1 MKNGFQKLTAIF
13 MTVLMFLAVIPV
25 SAWGAEQYSNSVVPG
40 ISVLSILPGDTN
52 TITYIFQK
60 KNGEQTEEIAR
71 QIVKKGDTLL
81 EPEVKTGEN
90 EKFTGWEP
98 AVTFGTVGEITETKT
113 ITVTAKIE
121 KVYYIFFKDNTGR
134 VVATKECTDGQ
145 TVSNFDDATQAALSV
160 IPLASDEGITGWKNA
175 AGDEVTS
182 VTLGKADVTLT
193 AKIEKGYWITFES
206 NGGSY
211 IAPQFYAISETA
223 AAPAQP
229 TKPGYTFEG
238 WYTDAGLTAKVTNF
252 ANIKATTTV
261 YANWTPANTK
271 YTVIHWQENADNDD
285 YSYMES
291 QTLYGNS
298 GANTS
303 ARAKTYDG
311 FTAQTIEQKTI
322 MGDGSTIVSV
332 YYKRNVYTIT
342 FYLDKPIYSCGKE
355 EHTHSNW
362 NGCYDWRGK
371 LICTKEEHT
380 HSSACGKVS
389 QLEIKAKYGA
399 NISDQWPTVNGSN
412 TWRTKES
419 SGPYQVNIDT
429 MPLGGKKFYGPKTGT
444 GSETASYYVQVLDG
458 ENGDVTQNG
467 VIYKLHHKDTSPGT
481 GYSVTQEDKYAL
493 TGFTYKE
500 GTANGQSYNNAT
512 FYYTRNIYNVV
523 YLNPGDEG
531 NTEIHKTAYQ
541 YEANISNAGEFK
553 PTTPPAGKEGYVFD
567 GWYADPLGEK
577 KYDFGGKT
585 MPAYNINV
593 YAKWVSPVYT
603 VTIYDA
609 DKATV
614 LDTITDIPKGNT
626 ISEEDMPTVT
636 VPDGSEFLGWVNM
649 EDNKP
654 FNFDTKITKNYS
666 LYAKVGSKEGYTV
679 AYNANGGAGAPTDL
693 TKYAVGSGAVV
704 QPKGD
709 MTAPADDPDKAYF
722 LGWAKTA
729 DAETPDYQPGETM
742 EIVATDANAERVITL
757 YAVWGPKPKTTTL
770 TYNANFGETPAE
782 KVCELENNATVTILD
797 YGNAELGLPTRPGY
811 EFLGWSENPNATEAT
826 YKAGDQ
832 IVVDETDAT
841 AKNILYAIWKQ
852 SVTSVKVAK
861 QVTGNFGDKTRE
873 FKFEITFTDA
883 NGKALRL
890 VQTDKA
896 PTYSITSD
904 TTVGGEKLTV
914 LMKDKGEITLTNVPI
929 GGTLVVTEIEASGY
943 QTSYKIG
950 ETESQE
956 GNVARYIV
964 PENGGTI
971 TFINHRNVSPDTG
984 VFVDSLP
991 YILIIACV
999 AGAAALFLIRRRKKR
1014 ED

>member
-90 EKFTGWEP
+90 EKFTGWDP

-145 TVSNFDDATQAALSV
+145 TVSDF
-160 IPLASDEGITGWKNA
+160 SDVTFPVGPDESITGWYFDA
-175 AGDEVTS
+175 ANTQKADS
-182 VTLGKADVTLT
+182 VTINGKNVTLY
-193 AKIEKGYWITFES
+193 AKVEKGYWITFDA

-211 IAPQFYAISETA
+211 TAPVFYANGTA
-223 AAPAQP
+223 AAEPV
-229 TKPGYTFEG
+229 TKPTLPGYSFDG
-238 WYTDAGLTAKVTNF
+238 WYLDEDCTYPADFSKITTS
-252 ANIKATTTV
+252 TTV
-261 YANWTPANTK
+261 YAGWKAADTT
-271 YTVIHWQENADNDD
+271 YTVIHWQENADDNG
-285 YSYMES
+285 YSYVASDEK
-291 QTLYGNS
+291 QLGAS
-298 GANTS
+298 GAQTA
-303 ARAKTYDG
+303 ARAKSYPG
-311 FTAQTIEQKTI
+311 FTAQTITQETI
-322 MGDGSTIVSV
+322 AGDGSTIVSV
-332 YYKRNVYTIT
+332 YYKRNIYTVTFWSVKWNIRQWKWVKDREIT
-342 FYLDKPIYSCGKE
+342 ENRI
-355 EHTHSNW
+355 T
-362 NGCYDWRGK
+362 
-371 LICTKEEHT
+371 
-380 HSSACGKVS
+380 
-389 QLEIKAKYGA
+389 AKYGGNIKDKWPGGVWSISPGGSTFQA
-399 NISDQWPTVNGSN
+399 NIDVMPLEGDEFFQTDQGDAKAYYYLEDLNGNYVLDHTDTGASSGATV
-412 TWRTKES
+412 TKEDRY
-419 SGPYQVNIDT
+419 PI
-429 MPLGGKKFYGPKTGT
+429 
-444 GSETASYYVQVLDG
+444 
-458 ENGDVTQNG
+458 
-467 VIYKLHHKDTSPGT
+467 
-481 GYSVTQEDKYAL
+481 
-493 TGFTYKE
+493 TGFTCNEDKSAKDRERY
-500 GTANGQSYNNAT
+500 NGAK
-512 FYYTRNIYNVV
+512 FYYTRNSYNVV
-523 YLNPGDEG
+523 YVSNGQIV
-531 NTEIHKTAYQ
+531 NTASYK
-541 YEANISNAGEFK
+541 YEADISGAGNAYK
-553 PTTPPAGKEGYVFD
+553 PTIPPAGKEDYVFD
-567 GWYADPLGEK
+567 TWYADPTGQT
-577 KYDFGGKT
+577 KYKFDGKT
-585 MPAYNINV
+585 MPAQNITV
-593 YAKWVSPVYT
+593 YAKWVPPTYT
-603 VTIYDA
+603 VTLYDHDGKLIALGTDLEGNPIYSLEVAKGAKFDESQVPEI
-609 DKATV
+609 T
-614 LDTITDIPKGNT
+614 LDEGET
-626 ISEEDMPTVT
+626 
-636 VPDGSEFLGWVNM
+636 FLGWTLK
-649 EDNKP
+649 DGTP
-654 FNFDTKITKNYS
+654 FNLDTEINRDYE
-666 LYAKVGSKEGYTV
+666 LHARVGSTKGYRVQYEGGKDTT
-679 AYNANGGAGAPTDL
+679 G
-693 TKYAVGSGAVV
+693 
-704 QPKGD
+704 
-709 MTAPADDPDKAYF
+709 TAPLDDTNYAEGSYADVKLPGDLAKADKVF
-722 LGWAKTA
+722 LGWATEATA
-729 DAETPDYQPGETM
+729 PTKIYQPGDKLPIEAGKA
-742 EIVATDANAERVITL
+742 VDGVITL
-757 YAVWGPKPKTTTL
+757 YAVWGDKPVQTKL
-770 TYNANFGETPAE
+770 TYKANFEGATPAE

-832 IVVDETDAT
+832 IVVDNTDNE
-841 AKNILYAIWKQ
+841 NILYAIWKQ

-999 AGAAALFLIRRRKKR
+999 AGVAALFLIRRRKKR

>member
-60 KNGEQTEEIAR
+60 DNVEIAR
-71 QIVKKGDTLL
+71 QIVKEGDTLL

-145 TVSNFDDATQAALSV
+145 TVSDFSDVTFPV
-160 IPLASDEGITGWKNA
+160 GSDESITGWYFDEA
-175 AGDEVTS
+175 AQTEKADS
-182 VTLGKADVTLT
+182 VTINGQNVTLY
-193 AKIEKGYWITFES
+193 AKVEKGYWITFDA

-211 IAPQFYAISETA
+211 TAPVFYANGTA
-223 AAPAQP
+223 AAEPV
-229 TKPGYTFEG
+229 TKPTLPGYSFDG
-238 WYTDAGLTAKVTNF
+238 WYLDKDCTNP
-252 ANIKATTTV
+252 ANFSEITTSTTV
-261 YANWTPANTK
+261 YAGWEAANTT
-271 YTVIHWQENADNDD
+271 YTVIHWQENADDNG
-285 YSYMES
+285 YSYAES
-291 QTLYGNS
+291 DKDQPGAS
-298 GANTS
+298 GAQTA
-303 ARAKTYDG
+303 ARAKSYLG
-311 FTAQTIEQKTI
+311 FTAQAITQETIA
-322 MGDGSTIVSV
+322 GDGSTIVSV
-332 YYKRNVYTIT
+332 YYKRNIYTVTFWSVKGNFIYGWEKDKEIT
-342 FYLDKPIYSCGKE
+342 KNRI
-355 EHTHSNW
+355 T
-362 NGCYDWRGK
+362 
-371 LICTKEEHT
+371 
-380 HSSACGKVS
+380 
-389 QLEIKAKYGA
+389 AKYGE
-399 NISDQWPTVNGSN
+399 NIKDKWPRGIWS
-412 TWRTKES
+412 
-419 SGPYQVNIDT
+419 
-429 MPLGGKKFYGPKTGT
+429 
-444 GSETASYYVQVLDG
+444 
-458 ENGDVTQNG
+458 
-467 VIYKLHHKDTSPGT
+467 TSPGGSTFQANIDVMPLEGDEFFQTDQGDAKAYYYLEDLNGNYVLDHTDT
-481 GYSVTQEDKYAL
+481 GASSGATVTKEDRYPI
-493 TGFTYKE
+493 TGFTCNEDKSAKDRERY
-500 GTANGQSYNNAT
+500 NGAK
-512 FYYTRNIYNVV
+512 FYYTRNSYNVV
-523 YLNPGDEG
+523 YVSNGQIV
-531 NTEIHKTAYQ
+531 NTASYK
-541 YEANISNAGEFK
+541 YEADISGAGNAYK
-553 PTTPPAGKEGYVFD
+553 PTIPPAGKEDYVFD
-567 GWYADPLGEK
+567 TWYADPTGQTEYK
-577 KYDFGGKT
+577 FDGKT
-585 MPAYNINV
+585 MPAQNITV
-593 YAKWVSPVYT
+593 YAKWVPPTYT
-603 VTIYDA
+603 VTLYDHDGNQVYA
-609 DKATV
+609 LTIAKGAK
-614 LDTITDIPKGNT
+614 LDESQVPTITLDEGET
-626 ISEEDMPTVT
+626 
-636 VPDGSEFLGWVNM
+636 FLGWTLK
-649 EDNKP
+649 DGTP
-654 FNFDTKITKNYS
+654 FNLDTEINRDYE
-666 LYAKVGSKEGYTV
+666 LHARVGSQKGYSVKYDGNGAAGTPPEDKTNYAEGSYADV
-679 AYNANGGAGAPTDL
+679 KLPGDL
-693 TKYAVGSGAVV
+693 SK
-704 QPKGD
+704 
-709 MTAPADDPDKAYF
+709 ADKVF
-722 LGWAKTA
+722 LGWAEATDPAKI
-729 DAETPDYQPGETM
+729 YQPGDKLPIEAGKA
-742 EIVATDANAERVITL
+742 VDGVITL
-757 YAVWGPKPKTTTL
+757 YAVWGDKPVQTKL

-832 IVVDETDAT
+832 IIVDNTDA
-841 AKNILYAIWKQ
+841 ANENILYAIWKQ

-999 AGAAALFLIRRRKKR
+999 AGVAALFLIRRRKKR

>member
-25 SAWGAEQYSNSVVPG
+25 SAWGAERYSNSVVPG

-90 EKFTGWEP
+90 EKFTGWDP

-145 TVSNFDDATQAALSV
+145 TVSDF
-160 IPLASDEGITGWKNA
+160 SDVTFPVGPDESITGWYFDADKTQKA
-175 AGDEVTS
+175 DS
-182 VTLGKADVTLT
+182 VTINGKNVTLY
-193 AKIEKGYWITFES
+193 AKVEKGYWITFDA

-211 IAPQFYAISETA
+211 TAPVFYANGTTA
-223 AAPAQP
+223 AEPV
-229 TKPGYTFEG
+229 TKPTLPGYSFDG
-238 WYTDAGLTAKVTNF
+238 WYLDKDCTNP
-252 ANIKATTTV
+252 ANFSEITTSTTV
-261 YANWTPANTK
+261 YAGWKAADTT
-271 YTVIHWQENADNDD
+271 YTVIHWQENADDNG
-285 YSYMES
+285 YSYVES
-291 QTLYGNS
+291 ETKQGASGKQT
-298 GANTS
+298 AAT
-303 ARAKTYDG
+303 AKSYLG
-311 FTAQTIEQKTI
+311 FTAQTITQETI
-322 MGDGSTIVSV
+322 AGDGSTIVNV
-332 YYKRNVYTIT
+332 YYKRNVYDIK
-342 FYLDKPIYSCGKE
+342 FY
-355 EHTHSNW
+355 
-362 NGCYDWRGK
+362 
-371 LICTKEEHT
+371 
-380 HSSACGKVS
+380 
-389 QLEIKAKYGA
+389 EIKWNNYQYQWSEITSIRITAKYGA
-399 NISDQWPTVNGSN
+399 NIRDEWPTYNDSN
-412 TWRTKES
+412 TWSTNSEYS
-419 SGPYQVNIDT
+419 SYWGLQGPYQVNIDT
-429 MPLGGKKFYGPKTGT
+429 MPLDGAKFYGPKTGN
-444 GSETASYYVQVLDG
+444 GSETAHYYVEVLPG
-458 ENGDVTQNG
+458 ESGTTYHG
-467 VIYKLHHKDTSPGT
+467 TTYKLDHSDTSPGT
-481 GYSVTQEDKYAL
+481 GYTVTQEDKYDL

-500 GTANGQSYNNAT
+500 GTSNGQSYNGAK
-512 FYYTRNIYNVV
+512 FYYTRNSYNVV
-523 YLNPGDEG
+523 YVSNGETV
-531 NTEIHKTAYQ
+531 NTVSYK
-541 YEANISNAGEFK
+541 YEADISNAGGYV
-553 PTTPPAGKEGYVFD
+553 PTTKPVGKEDYVFD
-567 GWYADPLGEK
+567 TWYADPTGQT
-577 KYDFGGKT
+577 KYDFTGKK
-585 MPAYNINV
+585 MPANSITV
-593 YAKWVSPVYT
+593 YAKWVPPTYT
-603 VTIYDA
+603 VTFYDHDGNQVYA
-609 DKATV
+609 LTIAKGAK
-614 LDTITDIPKGNT
+614 LDESQVPTITLDEGET
-626 ISEEDMPTVT
+626 
-636 VPDGSEFLGWVNM
+636 FLGWTLK
-649 EDNKP
+649 DGTP
-654 FNFDTKITKNYS
+654 FNLDTEINRDYE
-666 LYAKVGSKEGYTV
+666 LHARVGSQKGYSV
-679 AYNANGGAGAPTDL
+679 KYDGNGATSGDAPIDD
-693 TKYAVGSGAVV
+693 TKYAEGSYADVKL
-704 QPKGD
+704 PGD
-709 MTAPADDPDKAYF
+709 LAMKDKVF
-722 LGWAKTA
+722 LGWATEA
-729 DAETPDYQPGETM
+729 TDPTIYQPGDKLPIQADM
-742 EIVATDANAERVITL
+742 DVNGDGVITL
-757 YAVWGPKPKTTTL
+757 YAVWGDKPVQTKL
-770 TYNANFGETPAE
+770 TYKANFEGAEHAE
-782 KVCELENNATVTILD
+782 KFYELENNATETIKS
-797 YGNAELGLPTRPGY
+797 YGDTGLSPRSGY
-811 EFLGWSENPNATEAT
+811 EFLGWSEDPTATEAT

-999 AGAAALFLIRRRKKR
+999 AGVAALFLIRRRKKR

>member
-25 SAWGAEQYSNSVVPG
+25 SAWGAERYSNSVVPG

-90 EKFTGWEP
+90 EKFTGWDP

-145 TVSNFDDATQAALSV
+145 MVSDF
-160 IPLASDEGITGWKNA
+160 SDVTFPVGPDESITGWYFDEAAQTEKADFVTINGKN
-175 AGDEVTS
+175 
-182 VTLGKADVTLT
+182 VTLY
-193 AKIEKGYWITFES
+193 AKVEKGYWITFDA

-211 IAPQFYAISETA
+211 TAPVFYANGTA
-223 AAPAQP
+223 AAKPATDP
-229 TKPGYTFEG
+229 TLPGYSFDG
-238 WYTDAGLTAKVTNF
+238 WYLDKDCTNPADF
-252 ANIKATTTV
+252 SKITTSTTV
-261 YANWTPANTK
+261 YARWKAADTT
-271 YTVIHWQENADNDD
+271 YTVIHWQENADDD
-285 YSYMES
+285 GYSYKES
-291 QTLYGNS
+291 ETKQGASGKQT
-298 GANTS
+298 AAT
-303 ARAKTYDG
+303 AKSYLG
-311 FTAQTIEQKTI
+311 FTAQAITQETIA
-322 MGDGSTIVSV
+322 GDGSTIVNV
-332 YYKRNVYTIT
+332 YYKRNVYDIKFYERRGNNWREIT
-342 FYLDKPIYSCGKE
+342 SIRI
-355 EHTHSNW
+355 T
-362 NGCYDWRGK
+362 
-371 LICTKEEHT
+371 
-380 HSSACGKVS
+380 
-389 QLEIKAKYGA
+389 AKYGA
-399 NISDQWPTVNGSN
+399 NIRDKWPTYNNSN
-412 TWRTKES
+412 TWSTNSEYS
-419 SGPYQVNIDT
+419 SYWGLQGPYQVNIDK
-429 MPLGGKKFYGPKTGT
+429 MPLNGAKFYGPKTGN
-444 GSETASYYVQVLDG
+444 GSETAHYYVEVLPG
-458 ENGDVTQNG
+458 ESGTTTYHG
-467 VIYKLHHKDTSPGT
+467 TTYKLDHSDTSPGT
-481 GYSVTQEDKYAL
+481 GYTVTKEDKYDL
-493 TGFTYKE
+493 TGFTYKG
-500 GTANGQSYNNAT
+500 GTENGSSYNDAK
-512 FYYTRNIYNVV
+512 FYYTRNSYNVV
-523 YLNPGDEG
+523 YVSNSQTV
-531 NTEIHKTAYQ
+531 NTASYK
-541 YEANISNAGEFK
+541 YEADISNAGAYE
-553 PTTPPAGKEGYVFD
+553 PATAPVGKEDYVFA
-567 GWYADPLGEK
+567 GWYDDPNGQQEHVFK
-577 KYDFGGKT
+577 GKT
-585 MPAYNINV
+585 MPAQNITV
-593 YAKWVSPVYT
+593 YAKWVPPTYT
-603 VTIYDA
+603 VTFYDHDGNQVYA
-609 DKATV
+609 LTIAKGAKFDESQMPVIT
-614 LDTITDIPKGNT
+614 LDEGET
-626 ISEEDMPTVT
+626 
-636 VPDGSEFLGWVNM
+636 FLGWTLK
-649 EDNKP
+649 DGTP
-654 FNFDTKITKNYS
+654 FNLDTEINRDYE
-666 LYAKVGSKEGYTV
+666 LHARVGSQKGYSV
-679 AYNANGGAGAPTDL
+679 KYDGNGATSGDAPIDD
-693 TKYAVGSGAVV
+693 TKYAEGSYADVKL
-704 QPKGD
+704 PGD
-709 MTAPADDPDKAYF
+709 LAKADKVF
-722 LGWAKTA
+722 LGWATEA
-729 DAETPDYQPGETM
+729 TDLTTIYQPGDKLPIQADM
-742 EIVATDANAERVITL
+742 DVNGDGVITL
-757 YAVWGPKPKTTTL
+757 YAVWGDKPVQTKL
-770 TYNANFGETPAE
+770 TYKANFEGATSAE
-782 KVCELENNATVTILD
+782 KFYELENNATETIKSYD
-797 YGNAELGLPTRPGY
+797 ETGLSPRSGY
-811 EFLGWSENPNATEAT
+811 EFLGWSEDPKATDAP

-832 IVVDETDAT
+832 IVVDNTDNE
-841 AKNILYAIWKQ
+841 NILYAIWKQ

-999 AGAAALFLIRRRKKR
+999 AGVAALFLIRRRKKR

>member
-25 SAWGAEQYSNSVVPG
+25 SAWGAERYSNSVVPG

-90 EKFTGWEP
+90 EKFTGWDP

-145 TVSNFDDATQAALSV
+145 TVSDF
-160 IPLASDEGITGWKNA
+160 SDVTFPVGPDESITGWYFDEA
-175 AGDEVTS
+175 AQTEKADS
-182 VTLGKADVTLT
+182 VTISGQNVTLY
-193 AKIEKGYWITFES
+193 AKVEKGYWITFDA

-211 IAPQFYAISETA
+211 TAPVFYANGATA
-223 AAPAQP
+223 AAPVTNP
-229 TKPGYTFEG
+229 TLPGYSFDG
-238 WYTDAGLTAKVTNF
+238 WYLDKECKNEANF
-252 ANIKATTTV
+252 SEITTSTTV
-261 YANWTPANTK
+261 YAGWKAADTT
-271 YTVIHWQENADNDD
+271 YTVIHWQENADDNG
-285 YSYMES
+285 YSYVES
-291 QTLYGNS
+291 ETKQGASGKQT
-298 GANTS
+298 AAT
-303 ARAKTYDG
+303 AKSYLG
-311 FTAQTIEQKTI
+311 FTAQTITQETI
-322 MGDGSTIVSV
+322 AGDGSTIVNV
-332 YYKRNVYTIT
+332 YYKRNVYDIKFYERSQNKWNEIT
-342 FYLDKPIYSCGKE
+342 S
-355 EHTHSNW
+355 
-362 NGCYDWRGK
+362 
-371 LICTKEEHT
+371 ICIT
-380 HSSACGKVS
+380 
-389 QLEIKAKYGA
+389 AKYGA
-399 NISDQWPTVNGSN
+399 KIRDKWPTYNNSN
-412 TWRTKES
+412 TWSTNS
-419 SGPYQVNIDT
+419 DYSFYYGLQGPYQVNIDT
-429 MPLGGKKFYGPKTGT
+429 MPLDGAKFYGPKTGS
-444 GSETASYYVQVLDG
+444 GSQTAYYYVEVLPG
-458 ENGDVTQNG
+458 ESGTVYYNGTT
-467 VIYKLHHKDTSPGT
+467 YKLDHSDTSPGT
-481 GYSVTQEDKYAL
+481 GYYVTKEDKYDL

-500 GTANGQSYNNAT
+500 GTENGESYNNAK
-512 FYYTRNIYNVV
+512 FYYTRNTYNVV
-523 YLNPGDEG
+523 YVSNGETV
-531 NTEIHKTAYQ
+531 NTVSYK
-541 YEANISNAGEFK
+541 YEADISNAGDYV
-553 PTTPPAGKEGYVFD
+553 PTTAPVGKEDYVFA
-567 GWYADPLGEK
+567 GWYADPTGQT
-577 KYDFGGKT
+577 KYDFTGKK
-585 MPAYNINV
+585 MPANSITV
-593 YAKWVSPVYT
+593 YAKWVPPTYT
-603 VTIYDA
+603 VTFYDHDDNQVYA
-609 DKATV
+609 LTIAKGAKFDESQVPVIT
-614 LDTITDIPKGNT
+614 LDEGET
-626 ISEEDMPTVT
+626 
-636 VPDGSEFLGWVNM
+636 FLGWKLQ
-649 EDNKP
+649 DGTP
-654 FNFDTKITKNYS
+654 FNLDTEINRNYE
-666 LYAKVGSKEGYTV
+666 LYAHVGSTKGYRVQYEGGKDTT
-679 AYNANGGAGAPTDL
+679 GAAPLDDTNYAEGSYADVKLPGDL
-693 TKYAVGSGAVV
+693 AMK
-704 QPKGD
+704 
-709 MTAPADDPDKAYF
+709 DKVF
-722 LGWAKTA
+722 LGWAEATDPTKI
-729 DAETPDYQPGETM
+729 YQPGDKLPIEAGKA
-742 EIVATDANAERVITL
+742 VDGVITL
-757 YAVWGPKPKTTTL
+757 YAVWGDKPVQTKL
-770 TYNANFGETPAE
+770 TYKANFEGATPAE

-832 IVVDETDAT
+832 IVVDNTDNE
-841 AKNILYAIWKQ
+841 NILYAIWKQ

-999 AGAAALFLIRRRKKR
+999 AGVAALFLIRRRKKR

>member
-25 SAWGAEQYSNSVVPG
+25 SAWGAERYSNSVVPG

-71 QIVKKGDTLL
+71 QIVKEGDTLL

-90 EKFTGWEP
+90 EKFTGWDP

-145 TVSNFDDATQAALSV
+145 TVSDF
-160 IPLASDEGITGWKNA
+160 SDVTFPVGPDESITGWYFDEA
-175 AGDEVTS
+175 AQTEKADS
-182 VTLGKADVTLT
+182 VTINGQNVTLY
-193 AKIEKGYWITFES
+193 AKVEKGYWITFDA

-211 IAPQFYAISETA
+211 TAPVFYANGATA
-223 AAPAQP
+223 AAPETNP
-229 TKPGYTFEG
+229 TLPGYSFDG
-238 WYTDAGLTAKVTNF
+238 WYLDKECKNAADFSKITTS
-252 ANIKATTTV
+252 TTV
-261 YANWTPANTK
+261 YAGWKAADTT
-271 YTVIHWQENADNDD
+271 YTVIHWQENADDDD
-285 YSYMES
+285 YSYAENETKQGAS
-291 QTLYGNS
+291 GKQT
-298 GANTS
+298 AAT
-303 ARAKTYDG
+303 AKSYLG
-311 FTAQTIEQKTI
+311 FTAQTITQETI
-322 MGDGSTIVSV
+322 AGDGSTIVNV
-332 YYKRNVYTIT
+332 YYKRNLYEVKFYSYSGWFTSSEEYVNLRIT
-342 FYLDKPIYSCGKE
+342 
-355 EHTHSNW
+355 
-362 NGCYDWRGK
+362 
-371 LICTKEEHT
+371 
-380 HSSACGKVS
+380 
-389 QLEIKAKYGA
+389 AKYEA
-399 NISDQWPTVNGSN
+399 NIRAKWPNYNGSSTWATTDSNNNN
-412 TWRTKES
+412 TK
-419 SGPYQVNIDT
+419 YQVNIDT
-429 MPLGGKKFYGPKTGT
+429 MPFNGATFYGPKTGN
-444 GSETASYYVQVLDG
+444 GSETAYYYVEVLPGESGTEYYDG
-458 ENGDVTQNG
+458 TT
-467 VIYKLHHKDTSPGT
+467 YKLDHSDTSPGR
-481 GYSVTQEDKYAL
+481 GYRVTQEDKYAL
-493 TGFTYKE
+493 TGFTYKG
-500 GTANGQSYNNAT
+500 GTGNGSSYNGAK
-512 FYYTRNIYNVV
+512 FYYTRNSYNVV
-523 YLNPGDEG
+523 YVSNGQTV
-531 NTEIHKTAYQ
+531 NTASYKYKAD
-541 YEANISNAGEFK
+541 ISNAGGYV
-553 PTTPPAGKEGYVFD
+553 PTTAPVGKEDYVFA
-567 GWYADPLGEK
+567 GWYADPTGQTEYK
-577 KYDFGGKT
+577 FDGKT
-585 MPAYNINV
+585 MPAQNITV
-593 YAKWVSPVYT
+593 YAKWVPPTYT
-603 VTIYDA
+603 VTFYDHDDNQVYA
-609 DKATV
+609 LTIAKGAKFDESQVPVIT
-614 LDTITDIPKGNT
+614 LDEGET
-626 ISEEDMPTVT
+626 
-636 VPDGSEFLGWVNM
+636 FLGWKLQ
-649 EDNKP
+649 DGTP
-654 FNFDTKITKNYS
+654 FNLDTEINRNYE
-666 LYAKVGSKEGYTV
+666 LYAHVGSTKGYRVQYKGGEDTTGAAPLDGTNYAEGSYADV
-679 AYNANGGAGAPTDL
+679 KLPGDL
-693 TKYAVGSGAVV
+693 AK
-704 QPKGD
+704 
-709 MTAPADDPDKAYF
+709 ADKVF
-722 LGWAKTA
+722 LGWAEATDPTKI
-729 DAETPDYQPGETM
+729 YQPGDKLPIEAGKA
-742 EIVATDANAERVITL
+742 VDGVITL
-757 YAVWGPKPKTTTL
+757 YAVWGDKPVQTKL

-826 YKAGDQ
+826 YKAGDK
-832 IVVDETDAT
+832 IIVDETDAT
-841 AKNILYAIWKQ
+841 PKNILYAIWKQ

-943 QTSYKIG
+943 QTNYKIG

>member
-25 SAWGAEQYSNSVVPG
+25 SAWGAERYSNSVVPG

-90 EKFTGWEP
+90 EKFTGWDP

-145 TVSNFDDATQAALSV
+145 TVSDFSDVTFPV
-160 IPLASDEGITGWKNA
+160 GSDESITGWYFDEA
-175 AGDEVTS
+175 AQTQKADS
-182 VTLGKADVTLT
+182 VTINGQNVTLY
-193 AKIEKGYWITFES
+193 AKVEKGYWITFDA

-211 IAPQFYAISETA
+211 TAPVFYANGTAA
-223 AAPAQP
+223 AAPAEP
-229 TKPGYTFEG
+229 SKPGFKFAG
-238 WYTDAGLTAKVTNF
+238 WYLDEALETKAIFD
-252 ANIKATTTV
+252 NIKANTTV
-261 YANWTPANTK
+261 YAKWNAASAK
-271 YTVIHWQENADNDD
+271 YTVIHWWENANDDD
-285 YSYMES
+285 YSYHES
-291 QTLYGNS
+291 QELYGNA
-298 GANTS
+298 GEMTS
-303 ARAKTYDG
+303 AAAKKYKVDG
-311 FTAQTIEQKTI
+311 TNILGEKVTSNEVFTAETITQKTI
-322 MGDGSTIVSV
+322 AGDGSTIVNV
-332 YYKRNVYTIT
+332 YYKRASYTLT
-342 FYLDKPIYSCGKE
+342 FKDPRGRQTLKTVTKKWEQNLDTTDWYTYDGNNNYRINKNTDNARMIAFLSVMPM
-355 EHTHSNW
+355 
-362 NGCYDWRGK
+362 NGATLYAIRSLANTNTATYYVETLNGDEAGAIQINGRWFTVHHVDTTRG
-371 LICTKEEHT
+371 
-380 HSSACGKVS
+380 
-389 QLEIKAKYGA
+389 
-399 NISDQWPTVNGSN
+399 
-412 TWRTKES
+412 
-419 SGPYQVNIDT
+419 
-429 MPLGGKKFYGPKTGT
+429 
-444 GSETASYYVQVLDG
+444 TASYTVGDEDRYPITGFNLIPSMGTQV
-458 ENGDVTQNG
+458 GDYYKDAKFYYERASFGIIYINNG
-467 VIYKLHHKDTSPGT
+467 V
-481 GYSVTQEDKYAL
+481 ED
-493 TGFTYKE
+493 
-500 GTANGQSYNNAT
+500 N
-512 FYYTRNIYNVV
+512 
-523 YLNPGDEG
+523 
-531 NTEIHKTAYQ
+531 KTAYK
-541 YEANISNAGEFK
+541 YEADISGAGNAYK
-553 PTTPPAGKEGYVFD
+553 PTIPPAGKEDYVFD
-567 GWYADPLGEK
+567 TWYADPTGQTEYK
-577 KYDFGGKT
+577 FDGKT
-585 MPAYNINV
+585 MPAQNITV
-593 YAKWVSPVYT
+593 YAKWVPPTYT
-603 VTIYDA
+603 VTLYDHDGNQVYA
-609 DKATV
+609 LTIAKGAKFDESQFPVIT
-614 LDTITDIPKGNT
+614 LDEGET
-626 ISEEDMPTVT
+626 
-636 VPDGSEFLGWVNM
+636 FLGWTLK
-649 EDNKP
+649 DGTP
-654 FNFDTKITKNYS
+654 FNLDTEINRDYE
-666 LYAKVGSKEGYTV
+666 LHARVGSQKGYSVKYDGNGAAGTPPEDKTNYAEGSYADV
-679 AYNANGGAGAPTDL
+679 KLPGDL
-693 TKYAVGSGAVV
+693 AMK
-704 QPKGD
+704 
-709 MTAPADDPDKAYF
+709 DKVF
-722 LGWAKTA
+722 LGW
-729 DAETPDYQPGETM
+729 ETEATDPATIYQPGDKLPIQADM
-742 EIVATDANAERVITL
+742 DVNDDGVITL
-757 YAVWGPKPKTTTL
+757 YAVWGDKPVQTKL
-770 TYNANFGETPAE
+770 TYKANFEGAEHAE
-782 KVCELENNATVTILD
+782 KVYELENNATETIKS
-797 YGNAELGLPTRPGY
+797 YGDTGLSPRSGY
-811 EFLGWSENPNATEAT
+811 EFLGWSEDRDATEAT

-832 IVVDETDAT
+832 IIVDETDAT

-984 VFVDSLP
+984 VLVDSLP

>member
-25 SAWGAEQYSNSVVPG
+25 SACGAEQYSNSVVPG

-60 KNGEQTEEIAR
+60 DNVEIAR
-71 QIVKKGDTLL
+71 QIVKEGDTLL

-90 EKFTGWEP
+90 EKFTGWDP

-121 KVYYIFFKDNTGR
+121 KVYYIFFKDDTGR

-145 TVSNFDDATQAALSV
+145 TVSDF
-160 IPLASDEGITGWKNA
+160 SDVTFPVGPDESITGWYFDEA
-175 AGDEVTS
+175 AQTEKADS
-182 VTLGKADVTLT
+182 VTINGKNVTLY
-193 AKIEKGYWITFES
+193 AKVEKGYWITFDA

-211 IAPQFYAISETA
+211 TAPVFYANGTA
-223 AAPAQP
+223 AAAPVTNP
-229 TKPGYTFEG
+229 TLPGYSFDG
-238 WYTDAGLTAKVTNF
+238 WYLDKECKNEANF
-252 ANIKATTTV
+252 SEITTSTTV
-261 YANWTPANTK
+261 YAGWKAADTT
-271 YTVIHWQENADNDD
+271 YTVIHWQENADDNG
-285 YSYMES
+285 YSYVES
-291 QTLYGNS
+291 ETKQGASGKQT
-298 GANTS
+298 AAT
-303 ARAKTYDG
+303 AKSYLG
-311 FTAQTIEQKTI
+311 FTAQTITQETI
-322 MGDGSTIVSV
+322 AGDGSTIVNV
-332 YYKRNVYTIT
+332 YYKRNVYDIKFYERSQNKWNEIT
-342 FYLDKPIYSCGKE
+342 S
-355 EHTHSNW
+355 
-362 NGCYDWRGK
+362 
-371 LICTKEEHT
+371 ICIT
-380 HSSACGKVS
+380 
-389 QLEIKAKYGA
+389 AKYGA
-399 NISDQWPTVNGSN
+399 KIRDKWPTYNNSN
-412 TWRTKES
+412 TWSTNS
-419 SGPYQVNIDT
+419 DYSFYYGLQGPYQVNIDT
-429 MPLGGKKFYGPKTGT
+429 MPLDGAKFYGPKTGS
-444 GSETASYYVQVLDG
+444 GSQTAYYYVEVLPG
-458 ENGDVTQNG
+458 ESGTVYYNGTT
-467 VIYKLHHKDTSPGT
+467 YKLDHSDTSPGT
-481 GYSVTQEDKYAL
+481 GYYVTKEDKYDL

-500 GTANGQSYNNAT
+500 GTENGESYNNAK
-512 FYYTRNIYNVV
+512 FYYTRNTYNVV
-523 YLNPGDEG
+523 YVSNGETV
-531 NTEIHKTAYQ
+531 NTVSYK
-541 YEANISNAGEFK
+541 YEADISNAGDYV
-553 PTTPPAGKEGYVFD
+553 PTTAPVGKEDYVFA
-567 GWYADPLGEK
+567 GWYADPTGQT
-577 KYDFGGKT
+577 KYDFTGKK
-585 MPAYNINV
+585 MPANSITV
-593 YAKWVSPVYT
+593 YAKWVPPTYT
-603 VTIYDA
+603 VTFYDHDDNQVYA
-609 DKATV
+609 LTIAKGAKFDESQVPVIT
-614 LDTITDIPKGNT
+614 LDEGET
-626 ISEEDMPTVT
+626 
-636 VPDGSEFLGWVNM
+636 FLGWKLQ
-649 EDNKP
+649 DGTP
-654 FNFDTKITKNYS
+654 FNLDTEINRNYE
-666 LYAKVGSKEGYTV
+666 LYAHVGSTKGYRVQYEGGKDTT
-679 AYNANGGAGAPTDL
+679 GAAPLDDTNYAEGSYADVKLPGDL
-693 TKYAVGSGAVV
+693 AMK
-704 QPKGD
+704 
-709 MTAPADDPDKAYF
+709 DKVF
-722 LGWAKTA
+722 LGWAEATDPTKI
-729 DAETPDYQPGETM
+729 YQPGDKLPIEAGKA
-742 EIVATDANAERVITL
+742 VDGVITL
-757 YAVWGPKPKTTTL
+757 YAVWGDKPVQTKL
-770 TYNANFGETPAE
+770 TYKANFEGATPAE

-832 IVVDETDAT
+832 IVVDNTDNE
-841 AKNILYAIWKQ
+841 NILYAIWKQ

-999 AGAAALFLIRRRKKR
+999 AGVAALFLIRRRKKR

>member
-25 SAWGAEQYSNSVVPG
+25 SAWGAERYSNSVVPG
-40 ISVLSILPGDTN
+40 ISVLSILPGNTN

-60 KNGEQTEEIAR
+60 ENGEKIAQ

-90 EKFTGWEP
+90 EKFTGWDP

-145 TVSNFDDATQAALSV
+145 TVSDF
-160 IPLASDEGITGWKNA
+160 SDVTFPVGPDESITGWYFDA
-175 AGDEVTS
+175 ANTQKADS
-182 VTLGKADVTLT
+182 VTINGKNVTLY
-193 AKIEKGYWITFES
+193 AKVEKGYWITFDA

-211 IAPQFYAISETA
+211 TAPVFYANGTVA
-223 AAPAQP
+223 AKPATDP
-229 TKPGYTFEG
+229 TLPGYSFDR
-238 WYTDAGLTAKVTNF
+238 WYLDKDCTNP
-252 ANIKATTTV
+252 ANFSEITTSTTV
-261 YANWTPANTK
+261 YAGWKAADTT
-271 YTVIHWQENADNDD
+271 YTVIHWQENADDNG
-285 YSYMES
+285 YSYKES
-291 QTLYGNS
+291 ETKQGASGKQT
-298 GANTS
+298 AAT
-303 ARAKTYDG
+303 AKSYLG
-311 FTAQTIEQKTI
+311 FTAQTITQETI
-322 MGDGSTIVSV
+322 AGDGSTIVNV
-332 YYKRNVYTIT
+332 YYKRNVYDIK
-342 FYLDKPIYSCGKE
+342 FY
-355 EHTHSNW
+355 
-362 NGCYDWRGK
+362 
-371 LICTKEEHT
+371 
-380 HSSACGKVS
+380 
-389 QLEIKAKYGA
+389 EIKWNNYQYQWSEITSIRITAKYGA
-399 NISDQWPTVNGSN
+399 NIRDEWPTYNDSN
-412 TWRTKES
+412 TWSTNSEYLS
-419 SGPYQVNIDT
+419 YWGLQGPYQVNIDT
-429 MPLGGKKFYGPKTGT
+429 MPLDGAKFYGPKTGN
-444 GSETASYYVQVLDG
+444 GSETAHYYVEVLPG
-458 ENGDVTQNG
+458 ESGTTYHG
-467 VIYKLHHKDTSPGT
+467 TTYKLDHSDTSPGT
-481 GYSVTQEDKYAL
+481 GYTVTQEDKYDL

-500 GTANGQSYNNAT
+500 GTENGESYNNAK
-512 FYYTRNIYNVV
+512 FYYTRNSYDVIYISNGETV
-523 YLNPGDEG
+523 
-531 NTEIHKTAYQ
+531 NTASYK
-541 YEANISNAGEFK
+541 YEADISNAGGYV
-553 PTTPPAGKEGYVFD
+553 PTTKPVGKEDYVFA
-567 GWYADPLGEK
+567 GWYDDPNGQQEHVFK
-577 KYDFGGKT
+577 GKT
-585 MPAYNINV
+585 MPAQNITV
-593 YAKWVSPVYT
+593 YAKWVPPTYT
-603 VTIYDA
+603 VKLYDQDKEPILLGTDSEGNPIYSLEVAKGAKFDESQVPVI
-609 DKATV
+609 T
-614 LDTITDIPKGNT
+614 LDEGET
-626 ISEEDMPTVT
+626 
-636 VPDGSEFLGWVNM
+636 FLGWKLQ
-649 EDNKP
+649 DGTP
-654 FNFDTKITKNYS
+654 FNLDTEINRNYE
-666 LYAKVGSKEGYTV
+666 LYAHVGSTKGYRVQYKGGEDTTGAAPLDGTNYAEGSYADV
-679 AYNANGGAGAPTDL
+679 KLPGDL
-693 TKYAVGSGAVV
+693 AMK
-704 QPKGD
+704 
-709 MTAPADDPDKAYF
+709 DKVF
-722 LGWAKTA
+722 LGWATEATDPTKI
-729 DAETPDYQPGETM
+729 YQPGDKLPIEAGKA
-742 EIVATDANAERVITL
+742 VDGVITL
-757 YAVWGPKPKTTTL
+757 YAVWGDKPVQTKL
-770 TYNANFGETPAE
+770 TYKANFEGATPAE

-797 YGNAELGLPTRPGY
+797 YGNAELGLPPRSGY
-811 EFLGWSENPNATEAT
+811 EFLGWSEDRDATEAT

-832 IVVDETDAT
+832 IIVDNTDA
-841 AKNILYAIWKQ
+841 ANENILYAIWKQ

-999 AGAAALFLIRRRKKR
+999 AGVAALFLIRRRKKR

>member
-13 MTVLMFLAVIPV
+13 MTILMFLAVIPV

-90 EKFTGWEP
+90 EKFTGWDP

-145 TVSNFDDATQAALSV
+145 TVSDF
-160 IPLASDEGITGWKNA
+160 SDVTFPVGPDESITGWYFDADKTQKA
-175 AGDEVTS
+175 DS
-182 VTLGKADVTLT
+182 VTINGQNVTLY
-193 AKIEKGYWITFES
+193 AKVEKGYWITFDA

-211 IAPQFYAISETA
+211 TAPVFYANGTA
-223 AAPAQP
+223 AAAPVTNP
-229 TKPGYTFEG
+229 TLPGYSFDG
-238 WYTDAGLTAKVTNF
+238 WYLDKECKNPADFSKITTS
-252 ANIKATTTV
+252 TTV
-261 YANWTPANTK
+261 YAGWKAADTT
-271 YTVIHWQENADNDD
+271 YTVIHWQENADDNG
-285 YSYMES
+285 YSYVASDEK
-291 QTLYGNS
+291 QPGAS
-298 GANTS
+298 GAQTA
-303 ARAKTYDG
+303 ARAKSYPG
-311 FTAQTIEQKTI
+311 FTAQSITQETIA
-322 MGDGSTIVSV
+322 GDGSTIVSV
-332 YYKRNVYTIT
+332 YYKRNIYTVTFWSVKGNFWYGWEKDKEIT
-342 FYLDKPIYSCGKE
+342 KNRI
-355 EHTHSNW
+355 T
-362 NGCYDWRGK
+362 
-371 LICTKEEHT
+371 
-380 HSSACGKVS
+380 
-389 QLEIKAKYGA
+389 AKYGE
-399 NISDQWPTVNGSN
+399 NIKDKWP
-412 TWRTKES
+412 R
-419 SGPYQVNIDT
+419 
-429 MPLGGKKFYGPKTGT
+429 
-444 GSETASYYVQVLDG
+444 
-458 ENGDVTQNG
+458 G
-467 VIYKLHHKDTSPGT
+467 VWSTSPGGSTFQANIDVMPLEGDEFFQTDQGNANAYYYLEDLNGNYVLDHTDT
-481 GYSVTQEDKYAL
+481 GAPTNSTVTKEDRYDI
-493 TGFTYKE
+493 TGFTCDIVRSPRDGSNY
-500 GTANGQSYNNAT
+500 NGAK
-512 FYYTRNIYNVV
+512 FYYTRNSYNVV
-523 YLNPGDEG
+523 YVSNGQTVNTVSYKYKADISGAG
-531 NTEIHKTAYQ
+531 NAY
-541 YEANISNAGEFK
+541 K
-553 PTTPPAGKEGYVFD
+553 PTIPPAGKEDYVFD
-567 GWYADPLGEK
+567 TWYADPTGQTEYK
-577 KYDFGGKT
+577 FDGKT
-585 MPAYNINV
+585 MPAQNITV
-593 YAKWVSPVYT
+593 YAKWVPPTYT
-603 VTIYDA
+603 VTLYDHDGNQVYA
-609 DKATV
+609 LTIAKGAKFDESQFPVIT
-614 LDTITDIPKGNT
+614 LDEGET
-626 ISEEDMPTVT
+626 
-636 VPDGSEFLGWVNM
+636 FLGWKLQ
-649 EDNKP
+649 DGTP
-654 FNFDTKITKNYS
+654 FNLDTEINRNYE
-666 LYAKVGSKEGYTV
+666 LYAHVGSTKGYRVQYEGGKDTT
-679 AYNANGGAGAPTDL
+679 G
-693 TKYAVGSGAVV
+693 
-704 QPKGD
+704 
-709 MTAPADDPDKAYF
+709 TAPLDGTNYAEGSYADVKLPGDLAKADKVF
-722 LGWAKTA
+722 LGWALKE
-729 DAETPDYQPGETM
+729 DAQKADYQPGDKLLIKADM
-742 EIVATDANAERVITL
+742 DVNGDGVITL
-757 YAVWGPKPKTTTL
+757 YAVWGDKPVQTKL
-770 TYNANFGETPAE
+770 TYKANFEGAEHAE
-782 KVCELENNATVTILD
+782 KVYELENNATETIKS
-797 YGNAELGLPTRPGY
+797 YGDTGLSPRSGY
-811 EFLGWSENPNATEAT
+811 EFLGWSENPKAAETDKL

-832 IVVDETDAT
+832 IIVDETDAT

-999 AGAAALFLIRRRKKR
+999 AGVAALFLIRRRKKR

>member
-25 SAWGAEQYSNSVVPG
+25 SAWGAERYSNSVVPG

-71 QIVKKGDTLL
+71 QIVKEGDTLL

-90 EKFTGWEP
+90 EKFTGWDP

-145 TVSNFDDATQAALSV
+145 TVSDF
-160 IPLASDEGITGWKNA
+160 SDVTFPVGPDESITGWYFDEA
-175 AGDEVTS
+175 AQTEKADS
-182 VTLGKADVTLT
+182 VTINGQNVTLY
-193 AKIEKGYWITFES
+193 AKVEKGYWITFDA

-211 IAPQFYAISETA
+211 TAPVFYANGTA
-223 AAPAQP
+223 AAEPV
-229 TKPGYTFEG
+229 TKPTLPGYSFDG
-238 WYTDAGLTAKVTNF
+238 WYLDKDCTNPADF
-252 ANIKATTTV
+252 SKITTSTTV
-261 YANWTPANTK
+261 YAGWKAADTT
-271 YTVIHWQENADNDD
+271 YTVIHWQENADDNG
-285 YSYMES
+285 YSYVTSDEKQPGAS
-291 QTLYGNS
+291 GTQT
-298 GANTS
+298 AAT
-303 ARAKTYDG
+303 AKSYPG
-311 FTAQTIEQKTI
+311 FTAQAITQETIA
-322 MGDGSTIVSV
+322 GDGSTIVNV
-332 YYKRNVYTIT
+332 YYKRN
-342 FYLDKPIYSCGKE
+342 IYSVKFYSSGYGSSEYE
-355 EHTHSNW
+355 ELRIT
-362 NGCYDWRGK
+362 
-371 LICTKEEHT
+371 
-380 HSSACGKVS
+380 
-389 QLEIKAKYGA
+389 AKYGA
-399 NISDQWPTVNGSN
+399 NIKAKWPGGTWKVSKNGTVAQS
-412 TWRTKES
+412 
-419 SGPYQVNIDT
+419 NIDV
-429 MPLGGKKFYGPKTGT
+429 MPLGGANFYERNQGKGK
-444 GSETASYYVQVLDG
+444 AYYYLEDLNGNYVLDHTDTG
-458 ENGDVTQNG
+458 ASTNSTVT
-467 VIYKLHHKDTSPGT
+467 K
-481 GYSVTQEDKYAL
+481 EDRYDI
-493 TGFTYKE
+493 TGFTCDIDKSPRDGSNY
-500 GTANGQSYNNAT
+500 NGAK
-512 FYYTRNIYNVV
+512 FYYTRNSYNVV
-523 YLNPGDEG
+523 YVSNGQTV
-531 NTEIHKTAYQ
+531 NTASYK
-541 YEANISNAGEFK
+541 YEADISNAGSYV
-553 PTTPPAGKEGYVFD
+553 PTTAPVGKEDYVFD
-567 GWYADPLGEK
+567 TWYADLTGQTEYK
-577 KYDFGGKT
+577 FDGKT
-585 MPAYNINV
+585 MPAQNITV
-593 YAKWVSPVYT
+593 YAKWVPPTYT
-603 VTIYDA
+603 VTLYDQDKNKILLGTDSEGNPIYSLEVAKGAKFDESQ
-609 DKATV
+609 V
-614 LDTITDIPKGNT
+614 PTITLDEGET
-626 ISEEDMPTVT
+626 
-636 VPDGSEFLGWVNM
+636 FLGWKLQ
-649 EDNKP
+649 DGTP
-654 FNFDTKITKNYS
+654 FNLDTEINRNYE
-666 LYAKVGSKEGYTV
+666 LYAHVGSTKGYRVQYEGGKDTT
-679 AYNANGGAGAPTDL
+679 GKAPLDDTNYAEGSYADVKLPGDL
-693 TKYAVGSGAVV
+693 AMK
-704 QPKGD
+704 
-709 MTAPADDPDKAYF
+709 DKVF
-722 LGWAKTA
+722 LGWATEA
-729 DAETPDYQPGETM
+729 TDLTTIYQPGDKLPIE
-742 EIVATDANAERVITL
+742 AGKAGDGAITL
-757 YAVWGPKPKTTTL
+757 YAVWGDKPVQTML
-770 TYNANFGETPAE
+770 TYNANFEGATPAE

-811 EFLGWSENPNATEAT
+811 EFLGWSEDRDATEAT

-832 IVVDETDAT
+832 IIVDNTDA
-841 AKNILYAIWKQ
+841 ANENILYAIWKQ

>member
-25 SAWGAEQYSNSVVPG
+25 SAWGAERYSNSVVPG

-71 QIVKKGDTLL
+71 QIVKEGDTLL

-90 EKFTGWEP
+90 EKFTGWDP

-145 TVSNFDDATQAALSV
+145 TVSDF
-160 IPLASDEGITGWKNA
+160 SDVTFPVGPDESITGWYFDA
-175 AGDEVTS
+175 ANTQKANS
-182 VTLGKADVTLT
+182 VTISSQNVTLY
-193 AKIEKGYWITFES
+193 AKVEKGYWITFDA

-211 IAPQFYAISETA
+211 TAPVFYANGTA
-223 AAPAQP
+223 AAAPVTNP
-229 TKPGYTFEG
+229 TLPGYSFDG
-238 WYTDAGLTAKVTNF
+238 WYLDKDCTNP
-252 ANIKATTTV
+252 ANFSEITTSTTV
-261 YANWTPANTK
+261 YAGWKAADTT
-271 YTVIHWQENADNDD
+271 YTVIHWQENADDD
-285 YSYMES
+285 GYSYKES
-291 QTLYGNS
+291 ETKQGASGKQTAATVKSYL
-298 GANTS
+298 
-303 ARAKTYDG
+303 G
-311 FTAQTIEQKTI
+311 FTAQTITQETI
-322 MGDGSTIVSV
+322 AGDGSTIVNV
-332 YYKRNVYTIT
+332 YYKRNIYDVKFYSYSGWFTSSKEYVNLRIT
-342 FYLDKPIYSCGKE
+342 
-355 EHTHSNW
+355 
-362 NGCYDWRGK
+362 
-371 LICTKEEHT
+371 
-380 HSSACGKVS
+380 
-389 QLEIKAKYGA
+389 AKYGA
-399 NISDQWPTVNGSN
+399 NISDKWPTYNGSS
-412 TWRTKES
+412 TWATTDGGS
-419 SGPYQVNIDT
+419 TYQVNIDT
-429 MPLGGKKFYGPKTGT
+429 MPLNGATFYGPMTGS
-444 GSETASYYVQVLDG
+444 GSETAHYYVEVLPG
-458 ENGDVTQNG
+458 ESGTTYHG
-467 VIYKLHHKDTSPGT
+467 TTYKLDHSDTSPGT
-481 GYSVTQEDKYAL
+481 GYTVTQEDKYDL

-500 GTANGQSYNNAT
+500 GTSNGQSYNGAK
-512 FYYTRNIYNVV
+512 FYYTRNSYNVV
-523 YLNPGDEG
+523 YVSNGETV
-531 NTEIHKTAYQ
+531 NTVSYK
-541 YEANISNAGEFK
+541 YEADISNAGGYV
-553 PTTPPAGKEGYVFD
+553 PTTKPVGKEDYVFA
-567 GWYADPLGEK
+567 GWYDDPNGQQK
-577 KYDFGGKT
+577 HVFKDKT
-585 MPAYNINV
+585 MPAQNITV
-593 YAKWVSPVYT
+593 YAKWVPPTYT
-603 VTIYDA
+603 VTLYDQDKNKILLGTDSEGNPIYSLEVAKGAKFDESQVPVI
-609 DKATV
+609 T
-614 LDTITDIPKGNT
+614 LDEGET
-626 ISEEDMPTVT
+626 
-636 VPDGSEFLGWVNM
+636 FLGWKLQ
-649 EDNKP
+649 DGTP
-654 FNFDTKITKNYS
+654 FNLDTEINRNYE
-666 LYAKVGSKEGYTV
+666 LYAHVGSTKGYRVQYEGGEDTT
-679 AYNANGGAGAPTDL
+679 GAAPSDDTNYAEGSYADVKLPGDL
-693 TKYAVGSGAVV
+693 AK
-704 QPKGD
+704 
-709 MTAPADDPDKAYF
+709 ADKVF
-722 LGWAKTA
+722 LGWATEATDPTKI
-729 DAETPDYQPGETM
+729 YQPGDKLPIQADM
-742 EIVATDANAERVITL
+742 DVNGDGVITL
-757 YAVWGPKPKTTTL
+757 YAVWGDKPVQTKL
-770 TYNANFGETPAE
+770 TYNANFGETPPE
-782 KVCELENNATVTILD
+782 KVYELENNATETIKS
-797 YGNAELGLPTRPGY
+797 YGETGLPSRSGY
-811 EFLGWSENPNATEAT
+811 EFLGWSENPKATEAT

-832 IVVDETDAT
+832 IVVDDETDAT

-999 AGAAALFLIRRRKKR
+999 AGVAALFLIRRRKKR

>member
-25 SAWGAEQYSNSVVPG
+25 SAWGAERYSNSVVPG

-90 EKFTGWEP
+90 EKFTGWDP

-145 TVSNFDDATQAALSV
+145 TVSDF
-160 IPLASDEGITGWKNA
+160 SDVTFPVGPDESITGWYFDEA
-175 AGDEVTS
+175 AQTEKAHS
-182 VTLGKADVTLT
+182 VTINGQNVTLY
-193 AKIEKGYWITFES
+193 AKVEKGYWITFDA

-211 IAPQFYAISETA
+211 TAPVFYANGTAA
-223 AAPAQP
+223 AAPAEP
-229 TKPGYTFEG
+229 SKPGFKFAG
-238 WYTDAGLTAKVTNF
+238 WYLDEALETKAIFD
-252 ANIKATTTV
+252 NIKANTTV
-261 YANWTPANTK
+261 YAKWNAASAK
-271 YTVIHWQENADNDD
+271 YTVIHWWENANDDD
-285 YSYMES
+285 YSYHES
-291 QTLYGNS
+291 EELYGN
-298 GANTS
+298 A
-303 ARAKTYDG
+303 AAKTYNVDG
-311 FTAQTIEQKTI
+311 TNILGKKVTSNKVFTAETITQKTI
-322 MGDGSTIVSV
+322 AGDGSTIVNV
-332 YYKRNVYTIT
+332 YYKRATYKLTFRVQSYYGWSELKTVTKKWEQNLDTSDWYTYDGDNNYTI
-342 FYLDKPIYSCGKE
+342 
-355 EHTHSNW
+355 
-362 NGCYDWRGK
+362 
-371 LICTKEEHT
+371 
-380 HSSACGKVS
+380 
-389 QLEIKAKYGA
+389 
-399 NISDQWPTVNGSN
+399 NGSTRMIAFLSVMPMNGATLNAIGNGGN
-412 TWRTKES
+412 TNTATYYVETLNGQEAGAIRENGRWFT
-419 SGPYQVNIDT
+419 VHHTDT
-429 MPLGGKKFYGPKTGT
+429 TRG
-444 GSETASYYVQVLDG
+444 TASYTV
-458 ENGDVTQNG
+458 GD
-467 VIYKLHHKDTSPGT
+467 
-481 GYSVTQEDKYAL
+481 EDRYPI
-493 TGFTYKE
+493 TGFNLIPSMGTQVGKSYK
-500 GTANGQSYNNAT
+500 NAK
-512 FYYTRNIYNVV
+512 FYYARASFDIIYIN
-523 YLNPGDEG
+523 NGGEG
-531 NTEIHKTAYQ
+531 NKTASYK
-541 YEANISNAGEFK
+541 YEADISGAGNAYK
-553 PTTPPAGKEGYVFD
+553 PTIPPAGKEDYVFA
-567 GWYADPLGEK
+567 GWYADPTGQT
-577 KYDFGGKT
+577 KYDFTGKK
-585 MPAYNINV
+585 MPANSITV
-593 YAKWVSPVYT
+593 YAKWVPPTYT
-603 VTIYDA
+603 VTLYDHDGNQVYA
-609 DKATV
+609 LTIAKGAKVDESQMPVIT
-614 LDTITDIPKGNT
+614 LDEGET
-626 ISEEDMPTVT
+626 
-636 VPDGSEFLGWVNM
+636 FLGWTLK
-649 EDNKP
+649 DGTP
-654 FNFDTKITKNYS
+654 FNLDTEINRDYE
-666 LYAKVGSKEGYTV
+666 LHARVGSQKGYSV
-679 AYNANGGAGAPTDL
+679 KYDGNGATSGDAPIDD
-693 TKYAVGSGAVV
+693 TKYAEGSYADVKL
-704 QPKGD
+704 PGD
-709 MTAPADDPDKAYF
+709 LAMKDKVF
-722 LGWAKTA
+722 LGWATEATA
-729 DAETPDYQPGETM
+729 PTTIYQPGDKLPIQADM
-742 EIVATDANAERVITL
+742 DVNGDGVITL
-757 YAVWGPKPKTTTL
+757 YAVWGDKPVQTKL
-770 TYNANFGETPAE
+770 TYKANFEGAEHAE
-782 KVCELENNATVTILD
+782 KFYELENNATETIKS
-797 YGNAELGLPTRPGY
+797 YGDTGLSPRSGY
-811 EFLGWSENPNATEAT
+811 EFLGWSEDPDATDAH

-832 IVVDETDAT
+832 IIVDETDAT

-984 VFVDSLP
+984 VLVDSLP

-999 AGAAALFLIRRRKKR
+999 AGVAALFLIRRRKKR

>member
-25 SAWGAEQYSNSVVPG
+25 SAWGAERYSNSVVPG

-90 EKFTGWEP
+90 EKFTGWDP

-145 TVSNFDDATQAALSV
+145 TVSDF
-160 IPLASDEGITGWKNA
+160 SDVTFPVGPDESITGWYFDEA
-175 AGDEVTS
+175 AQTEKAHS
-182 VTLGKADVTLT
+182 VTINGQNVTLY
-193 AKIEKGYWITFES
+193 AKVEKGYWITFDA

-211 IAPQFYAISETA
+211 TAPVFYANGTAA
-223 AAPAQP
+223 AAPAEP
-229 TKPGYTFEG
+229 SKPGFKFAG
-238 WYTDAGLTAKVTNF
+238 WYLDEALETKAIFD
-252 ANIKATTTV
+252 NIKANTTV
-261 YANWTPANTK
+261 YAKWNAASAK
-271 YTVIHWQENADNDD
+271 YTVIHWWENANDDD
-285 YSYMES
+285 YSYHES
-291 QTLYGNS
+291 EELYGN
-298 GANTS
+298 A
-303 ARAKTYDG
+303 AAKTYNVDG
-311 FTAQTIEQKTI
+311 TNILGKKVTSNKVFTAETITQKTI
-322 MGDGSTIVSV
+322 AGDGSTIVNV
-332 YYKRNVYTIT
+332 YYKRATYKLTFRVQSYYGWSELKTVTKKWEQNLDTSDWYTYDGDNNYTI
-342 FYLDKPIYSCGKE
+342 
-355 EHTHSNW
+355 
-362 NGCYDWRGK
+362 
-371 LICTKEEHT
+371 
-380 HSSACGKVS
+380 
-389 QLEIKAKYGA
+389 
-399 NISDQWPTVNGSN
+399 NGSTRMIAFLSVMPMNGATLNAIGNGGN
-412 TWRTKES
+412 TNTATYYVETLNGQEAGAIRENGRWFT
-419 SGPYQVNIDT
+419 VHHTDT
-429 MPLGGKKFYGPKTGT
+429 TRG
-444 GSETASYYVQVLDG
+444 TASYTV
-458 ENGDVTQNG
+458 GD
-467 VIYKLHHKDTSPGT
+467 
-481 GYSVTQEDKYAL
+481 EDRYPI
-493 TGFTYKE
+493 TGFNLIPSMGTQVGKSYK
-500 GTANGQSYNNAT
+500 NAK
-512 FYYTRNIYNVV
+512 FYYARASFDIIYIN
-523 YLNPGDEG
+523 NGGEG
-531 NTEIHKTAYQ
+531 NKTASYK
-541 YEANISNAGEFK
+541 YEADISGAGNAYK
-553 PTTPPAGKEGYVFD
+553 PTIPPAGKEDYVFA
-567 GWYADPLGEK
+567 GWYADPTGQT
-577 KYDFGGKT
+577 KYDFTGKK
-585 MPAYNINV
+585 MPANSITV
-593 YAKWVSPVYT
+593 YAKWVPPTYT
-603 VTIYDA
+603 VTLYDHDGNQVYA
-609 DKATV
+609 LTIAKGAKVDESQMPVIT
-614 LDTITDIPKGNT
+614 LDEGET
-626 ISEEDMPTVT
+626 
-636 VPDGSEFLGWVNM
+636 FLGWTLK
-649 EDNKP
+649 DGTP
-654 FNFDTKITKNYS
+654 FNLDTEINRDYE
-666 LYAKVGSKEGYTV
+666 LHARVGSQKGYSV
-679 AYNANGGAGAPTDL
+679 KYDGNGATSGDAPIDD
-693 TKYAVGSGAVV
+693 TKYAEGSYADVKL
-704 QPKGD
+704 PGD
-709 MTAPADDPDKAYF
+709 LAMKDKVF
-722 LGWAKTA
+722 LGWATEATA
-729 DAETPDYQPGETM
+729 PTTIYQPGDKLPIQADM
-742 EIVATDANAERVITL
+742 DVNGDGVITL
-757 YAVWGPKPKTTTL
+757 YAVWGDKPVQTKL
-770 TYNANFGETPAE
+770 TYKANFEGAEHAE
-782 KVCELENNATVTILD
+782 KFYELENNATETIKS
-797 YGNAELGLPTRPGY
+797 YGETGLPSRSGY
-811 EFLGWSENPNATEAT
+811 EFLGWSEDPDATDAH

-832 IVVDETDAT
+832 IIVDETDAT

-984 VFVDSLP
+984 VLVDSLP

-999 AGAAALFLIRRRKKR
+999 AGVAALFLIRRRKKR

>member
-25 SAWGAEQYSNSVVPG
+25 SAWGAERYSNSVVPG

-90 EKFTGWEP
+90 EKFTGWDP

-145 TVSNFDDATQAALSV
+145 TVSDF
-160 IPLASDEGITGWKNA
+160 SDVTFPVGPDESITGWYFDA
-175 AGDEVTS
+175 ANTQKANS
-182 VTLGKADVTLT
+182 VTISGQNVTLY
-193 AKIEKGYWITFES
+193 AKVEKGYWITFDA

-211 IAPQFYAISETA
+211 TAPVFYANGTTA
-223 AAPAQP
+223 AAPVTNP
-229 TKPGYTFEG
+229 TLPGYSFDR
-238 WYTDAGLTAKVTNF
+238 WYLDKECKNEADFSKITTS
-252 ANIKATTTV
+252 TTV
-261 YANWTPANTK
+261 YAGWEAADTT
-271 YTVIHWQENADNDD
+271 YTVIHWQENADDNG
-285 YSYMES
+285 YSYAES
-291 QTLYGNS
+291 DKDQPGAS
-298 GANTS
+298 GAQTA
-303 ARAKTYDG
+303 ARAKSYLG
-311 FTAQTIEQKTI
+311 FTAQAIEQKTI
-322 MGDGSTIVSV
+322 AGDGSTIVNV
-332 YYKRNVYTIT
+332 YYKRKLYEVKFYSYSGWFSSSEEYVNLRIT
-342 FYLDKPIYSCGKE
+342 
-355 EHTHSNW
+355 
-362 NGCYDWRGK
+362 
-371 LICTKEEHT
+371 
-380 HSSACGKVS
+380 
-389 QLEIKAKYGA
+389 AKYGA
-399 NISDQWPTVNGSN
+399 NISDKWPTYNGSS
-412 TWRTKES
+412 TWATTDGGS
-419 SGPYQVNIDT
+419 TYQVNIDT
-429 MPLGGKKFYGPKTGT
+429 MPLDGAKFYGPKTGK
-444 GSETASYYVQVLDG
+444 GSETAHYYVEVLPG
-458 ENGDVTQNG
+458 ESGTTYHG
-467 VIYKLHHKDTSPGT
+467 TTYKLDHSDTSPGT
-481 GYSVTQEDKYAL
+481 GYTVTQEDKYDL

-500 GTANGQSYNNAT
+500 GTKNGGKYDNAK
-512 FYYTRNIYNVV
+512 FYYTRNSYNVV
-523 YLNPGDEG
+523 YVSNGQTV
-531 NTEIHKTAYQ
+531 NTASYK
-541 YEANISNAGEFK
+541 YEADISNAGGYV
-553 PTTPPAGKEGYVFD
+553 PTTKPVGKEDYVFA
-567 GWYADPLGEK
+567 GWYDDPNGQQEHVFK
-577 KYDFGGKT
+577 GKT
-585 MPAYNINV
+585 MPAQNITV
-593 YAKWVSPVYT
+593 YAKWVPPTYT
-603 VTIYDA
+603 VTLYDQDGKMIALGTDSEGNPIYSL
-609 DKATV
+609 TV
-614 LDTITDIPKGNT
+614 AKGAKFDESQVPTITLDEGET
-626 ISEEDMPTVT
+626 
-636 VPDGSEFLGWVNM
+636 FLGWTLK
-649 EDNKP
+649 DGTP
-654 FNFDTKITKNYS
+654 FNLDTEINRDYE
-666 LYAKVGSKEGYTV
+666 LHARVGSQKGYSVKYDGNGAAGKPPEDKTNYAEGSYADV
-679 AYNANGGAGAPTDL
+679 KLPGDL
-693 TKYAVGSGAVV
+693 AMK
-704 QPKGD
+704 
-709 MTAPADDPDKAYF
+709 DKAF
-722 LGWAKTA
+722 LGWALKE
-729 DAETPDYQPGETM
+729 DAQKADYQPGDKLL
-742 EIVATDANAERVITL
+742 IKADITL
-757 YAVWGPKPKTTTL
+757 YAVWGDKPVQTKL
-770 TYNANFGETPAE
+770 TYKANFEGAEHAE
-782 KVCELENNATVTILD
+782 KFYELENNATETIKSYD
-797 YGNAELGLPTRPGY
+797 ETGLSPRSGY
-811 EFLGWSENPNATEAT
+811 EFLGWSEDPKATEAT

-832 IVVDETDAT
+832 IVVDDETDAT

-999 AGAAALFLIRRRKKR
+999 AGVAALFLIRRRKKR